1 MRLCKLIVSVLFL
14 SGVTAAFFAV
24 PFTEAF
30 ASFQFTPALISAMRP
45 DNWLDLLP
53 LAGIV
58 ALTLLFGR
66 IYCKALCPLGILQ
79 SLVNFLFHPKSH
91 VRRVCTRLAVTKK
104 IMVVKIFV
112 LAIFLLL
119 IVFSL
124 GSLAGLIDP
133 YSIFGKALTLTMP
146 WALIAIAPL
155 VIACAGKGRIWCNY
169 ICPVGTALSFV
180 AKYSLFK
187 DKIAPG
193 CSNCKACFASSS
205 CVKAA
210 SKESDDGVTR
220 REAVK
225 GFAAVAA
232 LEAGKTTDGGFAP
245 VSLPGKPKRPSS
257 VLPPGSGK
265 RDDFYMKC
273 IGCQLCA
280 AACPEKVIKPSTSLA
295 SFGRVE
301 LDFREG
307 YCRLSCTKCGNVCP
321 TGAISKLQKEMRAHI
336 HMGHA
341 IWKKDLCVRT
351 VNGDNCTACI
361 RKCPV
366 QAIHLVQGFPVVDK
380 ASCIGCGAC
389 EHVCPSRPMPAIFV
403 KGFDVQRH
411 IVPMG
416 ESDLLSEMQK
426 LVESG
431 ESIVVARHGVIIAR
445 EKGRGLK
452 PAMNMLDA
460 KKLSSAVVFDK
471 IVGRAAAAI
480 FIEGGVKKVA
490 ALVMSAQAK
499 ELLSLYGVESKALKV
514 VDQIENRSKTGTCP
528 MESAIEDLKKT
539 DKIVEKL
546 RKVIK

>member
-1 MRLCKLIVSVLFL
+1 MRS
-14 SGVTAAFFAV
+14 
-24 PFTEAF
+24 
-30 ASFQFTPALISAMRP
+30 
-45 DNWLDLLP
+45 
-53 LAGIV
+53 
-58 ALTLLFGR
+58 
-66 IYCKALCPLGILQ
+66 
-79 SLVNFLFHPKSH
+79 
-91 VRRVCTRLAVTKK
+91 
-104 IMVVKIFV
+104 
-112 LAIFLLL
+112 
-119 IVFSL
+119 
-124 GSLAGLIDP
+124 
-133 YSIFGKALTLTMP
+133 
-146 WALIAIAPL
+146 
-155 VIACAGKGRIWCNY
+155 
-169 ICPVGTALSFV
+169 
-180 AKYSLFK
+180 
-187 DKIAPG
+187 
-193 CSNCKACFASSS
+193 
-205 CVKAA
+205 
-210 SKESDDGVTR
+210 
-220 REAVK
+220 
-225 GFAAVAA
+225 
-232 LEAGKTTDGGFAP
+232 
-245 VSLPGKPKRPSS
+245 
-257 VLPPGSGK
+257 
-265 RDDFYMKC
+265 
-273 IGCQLCA
+273 
-280 AACPEKVIKPSTSLA
+280 
-295 SFGRVE
+295 
-301 LDFREG
+301 
-307 YCRLSCTKCGNVCP
+307 
-321 TGAISKLQKEMRAHI
+321 HI

-341 IWKKDLCVRT
+341 IWKKNLCVRT

-460 KKLSSAVVFDK
+460 KKLSNAVVFDK